1 MKARSAP
8 STLSTSTP
16 PRARSGATPQ
26 RASKTTTRK
35 HLAAASSPPSA
46 PRKNNANTFDSSPYK
61 HKRLKAAAQ
70 AAQKKRTVS
79 SGKRSSD
86 EFVQGSVTS
95 SAKPS
100 LPRTAAKRSSSTTRK
115 KSEGNAVSS
124 GVDAVL
130 RLNKFLADAGVCSRR
145 DADELIAQGFVKVNG
160 EAVTELGRK
169 VHLSDL
175 VTVRG
180 EPVNAEK
187 HLTYLVLNKPKDTIT
202 TTSDEKGRKTVMDV
216 LPSKIQMDERLY
228 PVGRLD
234 RNTTGVLLLTN
245 DGELAH
251 RLTHP
256 SYQIPRVYSI
266 GLDKRLT
273 AEHARQISKGVA
285 VEGEHGEHY
294 VSAPCELLID
304 PDDHKHVTL
313 QIAEGKNREIR
324 RIFDAMGYA
333 VEKLDRKLYATVSTR
348 GLARG
353 EYRHLTRE
361 EVRELEMA
369 VGLEHRYEQA
379 AQKSQRSAAQS
390 KPRAPKGG
398 TKGAKFGKKSGVPQA
413 SNRATS
419 NRFER
424 SERSDRSD
432 RSAFRG
438 NAKKTVKK
446 R

>member
-1 MKARSAP
+1 MKARSTP
-8 STLSTSTP
+8 SKSAS
-16 PRARSGATPQ
+16 PRVRSSATPQ
-26 RASKTTTRK
+26 RPPKAGTVQHTAS
-35 HLAAASSPPSA
+35 APPSVL
-46 PRKNNANTFDSSPYK
+46 PKNNANTFDSSPYK
-61 HKRLKAAAQ
+61 HKRPKAAAHV
-70 AAQKKRTVS
+70 AQQQRTVS
-79 SGKRSSD
+79 GGKRSLD
-86 EFVQGSVTS
+86 AFVQSSVNTS
-95 SAKPS
+95 A
-100 LPRTAAKRSSSTTRK
+100 RTSAKRSVKNVAK
-115 KSEGNAVSS
+115 KPDNNAASS

-145 DADELIAQGFVKVNG
+145 DADELIAQGVVKVNG
-160 EAVTELGRK
+160 ETVTELGRK

-202 TTSDEKGRKTVMDV
+202 TTSDEKGRKTVMDL
-216 LPSKIQMDERLY
+216 LPSKMQMDERLY

-285 VEGEHGEHY
+285 VVGEHGEQY
-294 VSAPCELLID
+294 VSAPCELVID
-304 PDDHKHVTL
+304 PNDHKHVTL

-324 RIFDAMGYA
+324 RIFDTMGYE
-333 VEKLDRKLYATVSTR
+333 VEKLDRKLYATINTR

-353 EYRHLTRE
+353 KYRHLTRE
-361 EVRELEMA
+361 EVRGLEMA

-379 AQKSQRSAAQS
+379 AQKSQRSTS
-390 KPRAPKGG
+390 KPTRAPKGG

-413 SNRATS
+413 SKRTTGNHSEHIA
-419 NRFER
+419 R
-424 SERSDRSD
+424 SG
-432 RSAFRG
+432 FRT
-438 NAKKTVKK
+438 NARKTVKK